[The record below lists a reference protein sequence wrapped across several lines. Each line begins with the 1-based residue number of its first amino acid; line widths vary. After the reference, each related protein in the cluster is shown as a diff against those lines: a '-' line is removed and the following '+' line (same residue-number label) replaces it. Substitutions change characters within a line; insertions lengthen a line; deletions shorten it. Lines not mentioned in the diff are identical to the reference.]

1 MKTRP
6 VIILICTLVLGFLLG
21 MATSAWIR
29 HSKMKDFR
37 AFNSIEAF
45 RVRTLSILDPTP
57 EQKEKIVPVIIK
69 YGQKNFELRKK
80 YREEFI
86 VLMKEYRDTL
96 YPLLT
101 REQIERLEM
110 GPLRGREDDRGRRDR
125 EGGKDRDDFR
135 DKDYRD
141 RHDRSTRPDSGDY
154 RKTDPPPKPS
164 KGTLSHVPKECEFP
178 WYFF

>member
-1 MKTRP
+1 MKTRSI
-6 VIILICTLVLGFLLG
+6 IILICTLVLGFLLG

-29 HSKMKDFR
+29 HNKMKDFR

-69 YGQKNFELRKK
+69 YGQKNYELKKK

-101 REQIERLEM
+101 KEQIEKLET
-110 GPLRGREDDRGRRDR
+110 GPLRGRDGDRDRRDR
-125 EGGKDRDDFR
+125 EDGKDRDDFR
-135 DKDYRD
+135 NQDYRD
-141 RHDRSTRPDSGDY
+141 RHDRPTRRDSGNY
-154 RKTDPPPKPS
+154 RQTDSPSGLPKRS
-164 KGTLSHVPKECEFP
+164 LSYMPKECEFP